1 MGRILLENILYR
13 GVASDILIDGTFISE
28 VAPAGSLATVAEN
41 AESVNCTGKAALPGL
56 VNMHTHAGMA
66 MMRGVGEDIL
76 FHDWINRIWEIE
88 SRIDEEYVYHA
99 TKVACLE
106 MIKTGTTT
114 FNDHYWHMP
123 MAHKAAMEM
132 GLRPVLA
139 YVVCDRND
147 PQESERQKTQC
158 KRM

>member
-1 MGRILLENILYR
+1 MSRILLKNIVTE
-13 GVASDILIDGTFISE
+13 GIESDILIDDGCI
-28 VAPAGSLATVAEN
+28 VAVVPAGSEDLADAAEF
-41 AESVNCTGKAALPGL
+41 AEVVDCTGKTAFPGL

-66 MMRGVGEDIL
+66 LMRGIGEDIA
-76 FHDWINRIWEIE
+76 FHEWLDCIWKLELA
-88 SRIDEEYVYHA
+88 IDEEYVYHA

-132 GLRPVLA
+132 GL
-139 YVVCDRND
+139 
-147 PQESERQKTQC
+147 S
-158 KRM
+158 